1 MVRRCQAT
9 ANNVIVKFFFN
20 KIISLP
26 SNYLRSGQTPVKRI
40 LICVNQLNQQHQRSI
55 IYICSMQHAKD
66 DLQVRWLKLRIKLK
80 ERFGIKP
87 DMDGILFLIGIQELG
102 SGKQDF
108 NKEEKQDLMHIA
120 VCTVLSLS
128 GYYVAEGNDEEGWP
142 HFKQLKPLPGFI
154 MIEQENFLKDHI
166 LLYFQ
171 NQNFI
176 D

>member
-1 MVRRCQAT
+1 
-9 ANNVIVKFFFN
+9 
-20 KIISLP
+20 
-26 SNYLRSGQTPVKRI
+26 
-40 LICVNQLNQQHQRSI
+40 
-55 IYICSMQHAKD
+55 MQHLTE

-108 NKEEKQDLMHIA
+108 SKEEKQDLMHIA

-128 GYYVAEGNDEEGWP
+128 GYYVSEGNDEEGWP